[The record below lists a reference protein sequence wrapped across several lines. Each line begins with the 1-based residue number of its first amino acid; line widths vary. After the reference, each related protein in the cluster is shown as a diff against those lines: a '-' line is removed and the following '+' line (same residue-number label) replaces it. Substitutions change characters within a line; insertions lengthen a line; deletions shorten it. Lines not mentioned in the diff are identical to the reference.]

1 MKTSEDL
8 SQKKIEQLNWKIGD
22 FQKQIDS
29 LNQEKKDLSETYQTK
44 MQAFIKDKE
53 DLATAFQHVEG
64 KLQKVEMDREQLKL
78 LSNQQKEQL
87 EAHTTLLKELE
98 GKLSVRAKDNETL
111 KEELKKLEA
120 NLENSKKNAADKM
133 SQSEE

>member
-1 MKTSEDL
+1 
-8 SQKKIEQLNWKIGD
+8 
-22 FQKQIDS
+22 
-29 LNQEKKDLSETYQTK
+29 
-44 MQAFIKDKE
+44 
-53 DLATAFQHVEG
+53 
-64 KLQKVEMDREQLKL
+64 
-78 LSNQQKEQL
+78 
-87 EAHTTLLKELE
+87 LLKELE